1 MLALNEIDFM
11 TVQQHKE
18 NGDWPL
24 EWLPVKA
31 LLPYIKRLGPNT
43 RGLEIGVARAESS
56 YAILENCPNVV
67 KLHGVDSYEP
77 YQDWN
82 GFVDQEHNDK
92 TKAIALEN
100 MKEFGDRW
108 ELFTERSDMFSVQTV
123 GNPDYDFIY
132 VDGDHSYAGV
142 LMDLRNYY
150 SHVRSGG
157 IFAGHDYNLGTVR
170 QALDEFRSENKV
182 RIPINLID
190 NNTWFW
196 NKL

>member
-1 MLALNEIDFM
+1 MLDEIDFM

-18 NGDWPL
+18 EGDWPI
-24 EWLPVKA
+24 EWLPVKG
-31 LLPYIKRLGPNT
+31 LLPYIRRLGPNT

-56 YAILENCPNVV
+56 YAILENCPNVT
-67 KLHGVDSYEP
+67 KLDGVDAYEP

-82 GFVDQEHNDK
+82 GFIDQEHNDK

-108 ELFTERSDMFSVQTV
+108 ELFVQSSDIFSLSLGDTE
-123 GNPDYDFIY
+123 YDFLY
-132 VDGDHSYAGV
+132 VDGDHSYEGV
-142 LMDLRNYY
+142 LRDLRNYY

-157 IFAGHDYNLGTVR
+157 IFAGHDYNLATIR
-170 QALDEFRSENKV
+170 RALEEFRSENKI
-182 RIPINLID
+182 RIPINHLD

-196 NKL
+196 YKS